1 MLSNRL
7 LLTQKTVAHK
17 IILKNTKEI
26 KKTNSRNKINY
37 HEFLKLHRWQNI
49 INGKN

>member
-37 HEFLKLHRWQNI
+37 HKFLKLHRWQNI